1 MREKTFWQLLGEIL
15 AFGDFI
21 IAVTNN
27 GASANIVGKI
37 SVGKDGGE
45 IVIEKNSCHCHVH
58 LQPEKVV
65 RFSFIYKNA
74 GYGDEPCCEL
84 LTPQDETVVRLYY
97 RGADAG
103 EKFSFFQSKH
113 PENTDLIKGIW

>member
-1 MREKTFWQLLGEIL
+1 MLGEIL

-21 IAVTNN
+21 VAVTNS

-45 IVIEKNSCHCHVH
+45 IVIEKDDCRCHVH
-58 LQPEKVV
+58 LQPEKIAC
-65 RFSFIYKNA
+65 FLFIYKNA

-84 LTPQDETVVRLYY
+84 LTPQDEVVLRLYY
-97 RGADAG
+97 RGGDAD
-103 EKFSFFQSKH
+103 EKFASFQSRH
-113 PENTDLIKGIW
+113 SENTDLIKGIW